1 MFLRYTMVTKD
12 ELKKLEM
19 SYPLKINRL
28 LRGAFISPCPDC
40 KSSFTDEM
48 VDCDEWCL
56 KNCVHPIE
64 REILSERQK
73 ALHNERRHTTLQGAI
88 RMLAELKEN
97 MDISDPEYRKK
108 IEEVAES
115 LRK

>member
-1 MFLRYTMVTKD
+1 MVSKED
-12 ELKKLEM
+12 LKKIEM

-40 KSSFTDEM
+40 KSSLTEDA

-56 KNCVHPIE
+56 KNCEHPIE

-73 ALHNERRHTTLQGAI
+73 SLHNERRHTTLQGAI
-88 RMLAELKEN
+88 KMIAGLRE
-97 MDISDPEYRKK
+97 DIDIPDNEFRKR
-108 IEEVAES
+108 IDAITEH